1 MCPGTT
7 LLNSRNSICQQEIQ
21 VLFIN
26 NHLSIQEKICII
38 QLVRKNTFIF
48 FRHVCSSEPSYERKG
63 TCVHLFGVRKISFK
77 GRERLIKTGPSP
89 CPRALLTSSPLLPPL
104 KIEPGK
110 VPAAFPGA
118 NQILVAVN
126 TQICKTQATEM
137 GFSTS

>member
-1 MCPGTT
+1 MPTGNPGFVH
-7 LLNSRNSICQQEIQ
+7 QQSP
-21 VLFIN
+21 IN
-26 NHLSIQEKICII
+26 TGKNMHHLTCK
-38 QLVRKNTFIF
+38 KNTFIF

-77 GRERLIKTGPSP
+77 GFERLIKTGPSP

-126 TQICKTQATEM
+126 TQIYKTQATEM